1 MIQIR
6 LIPLIVTLALFVMG
20 PVWANGANSPEALA
34 MAFANSHRSG
44 DVAAIV
50 ALHHFVPTQQSS
62 AAEQQALARREW
74 RALIQ
79 QYQISGYR
87 LSMLTAEERQHFR
100 TNDSPGLA
108 PVKKLVI
115 SLTARAG
122 AEKQTSSHYVGRIAG
137 RYLLIN
143 GTFK

>member
-1 MIQIR
+1 MTR
-6 LIPLIVTLALFVMG
+6 VRPIPLIVALALFIMG

-34 MAFANSHRSG
+34 IAFASAHRSG

-50 ALHHFVPTQQSS
+50 ALQHFVATQNVSV
-62 AAEQQALARREW
+62 AEQQALARREW

-87 LSMLTAEERQHFR
+87 LSMLTAKERQQFR
-100 TNDSPGLA
+100 TTGSPGLA

-115 SLTARAG
+115 TLMMRTRAG
-122 AEKQTSSHYVGRIAG
+122 KQTVSHYIGRVAS
-137 RYLLIN
+137 RYYLIRD
-143 GTFK
+143 TLK